1 MFSLYVGVSAYDP
14 CPQIRHFK
22 DKLSLWMCDDAD
34 TLFFKPSRGS
44 QSDSHFVSSSLSN
57 LDSIMSAYKA
67 LSLVP
72 LSFEYMLYPVGI
84 MTLNDAAIRP
94 STNIVQFVNQCLAS
108 DFPDDAFPVGSPLL
122 MFDRLDSSWTNEKP
136 SDHLGASYTANITKA
151 ASILKDAKV
160 AHLDLR
166 PSNIMWKETEGNN
179 VCIRIIDLESFAF
192 FGDLISPPAVKAYAA
207 DTRYPFIA
215 DDTIYDN
222 SSVTE
227 DIYEFGWTFI
237 HDTAIAQLKILL
249 ASPPI
254 LKVFD
259 NTLETS
265 ITTDGSIKGVGAVL
279 QQLHPDGWHPVFYM
293 SKKLSDVQSRWA
305 TSQFE
310 LYAIILALDR

>member
-1 MFSLYVGVSAYDP
+1 MHKFIILRLDKSASAVAKYPNLKESGVFSLYVGVSAYDP

-136 SDHLGASYTANITKA
+136 SDHLGASYTANMYRCTWIG
-151 ASILKDAKV
+151 LKQYGD
-160 AHLDLR
+160 
-166 PSNIMWKETEGNN
+166 
-179 VCIRIIDLESFAF
+179 ES
-192 FGDLISPPAVKAYAA
+192 
-207 DTRYPFIA
+207 
-215 DDTIYDN
+215 
-222 SSVTE
+222 
-227 DIYEFGWTFI
+227 
-237 HDTAIAQLKILL
+237 QL
-249 ASPPI
+249 
-254 LKVFD
+254 
-259 NTLETS
+259 
-265 ITTDGSIKGVGAVL
+265 
-279 QQLHPDGWHPVFYM
+279 
-293 SKKLSDVQSRWA
+293 LS
-305 TSQFE
+305 
-310 LYAIILALDR
+310 